1 MGHAT
6 SEMDVK
12 SEPAGDGGSQPPSA
26 VKSEPPSHTK
36 AEADGDVQGDATAT
50 PPKIEVPK
58 DLIRFPDVPG
68 TTLLLRLLDG
78 TSAPVVPPNAS
89 IIDG

>member
-1 MGHAT
+1 
-6 SEMDVK
+6 MDVK

-36 AEADGDVQGDATAT
+36 AEADGDVKGDATAT
-50 PPKIEVPK
+50 HPKIEVPK

-68 TTLLLRLLDG
+68 TTLSLRLLDG

>member
-12 SEPAGDGGSQPPSA
+12 SEPAAGGGSQPPSA

-36 AEADGDVQGDATAT
+36 AEADGDVHGDATAT

-68 TTLLLRLLDG
+68 TTLSLRLLDG
-78 TSAPVVPPNAS
+78 TSAPVVPPYAS